1 MCTCI
6 FNNVDVFSIAETI
19 ATIAMAYLT
28 YKTLKFY
35 ADQHHFSRKQHIHDE
50 LRNAILRLKDSI
62 NIVELNRLKQEV
74 YDGDSEEALRNVL
87 EIERRF
93 NNAAANLEYV
103 LRDRECIMGD
113 DSSSA
118 VIDELNKHITPYI
131 DYLGFLE
138 QYANLREGIKNHR
151 YCEYSQADI
160 VDMQDRTT
168 LFYEAL
174 KDAKRLSGKALQD
187 AMREPMV
194 SLYKK
199 VEASQLDS
207 FLSNFYKD
215 DGLQTIE

>member
-6 FNNVDVFSIAETI
+6 FCNVDILSAIETI

-35 ADQHHFSRKQHIHDE
+35 ADQHHSSRKQHIHDE

-103 LRDRECIMGD
+103 LRDRESIMGD

-118 VIDELNKHITPYI
+118 VIDELNKHITSYM
-131 DYLGFLE
+131 DYLGFIE
-138 QYANLREGIKNHR
+138 QYANLREGSKNHR
-151 YCEYSQADI
+151 YGEYKQAEI
-160 VDMQDRTT
+160 VEMQDHET

-174 KDAKRLSGKALQD
+174 KDARCLSDKALQD
-187 AMREPMV
+187 VMREPIV

-199 VEASQLDS
+199 VETSRLDS
-207 FLSNFYKD
+207 FLSQLYRH
-215 DGLQTIE
+215 DGWQTIE

>member
-6 FNNVDVFSIAETI
+6 FHNVDLFSIAETI
-19 ATIAMAYLT
+19 ATITMAYLT

-35 ADQHHFSRKQHIHDE
+35 ADQHRSSRKQHVHEE
-50 LRNAILRLKDSI
+50 LRNAILRIKDSI
-62 NIVELNRLKQEV
+62 NLVELNRLKQEV
-74 YDGDSEEALRNVL
+74 YDGKPEEALRKVL

-103 LRDRECIMGD
+103 LKDRECIMGK

-118 VIDELNKHITPYI
+118 IVDELNKHIKPYI

-138 QYANLREGIKNHR
+138 QYANLREGINNNR
-151 YCEYSQADI
+151 YGEYRQADI
-160 VDMQDRTT
+160 VEMQDHGTM
-168 LFYEAL
+168 FYHAL
-174 KDAKRLSGKALQD
+174 KDAKSLSNTALQN
-187 AMREPMV
+187 AMREPLV

-199 VEASQLDS
+199 VENSKLDS

>member
-35 ADQHHFSRKQHIHDE
+35 ADQHHSSRKQHIHDE

-138 QYANLREGIKNHR
+138 QYANLREGIKNNR
-151 YCEYSQADI
+151 YGEYRQADI
-160 VDMQDRTT
+160 VEMQDRNT

-174 KDAKRLSGKALQD
+174 KDAKRLSEKALQD

-199 VEASQLDS
+199 VEASKLDS
-207 FLSNFYKD
+207 FLSHFYRH
-215 DGLQTIE
+215 DGWQTIE